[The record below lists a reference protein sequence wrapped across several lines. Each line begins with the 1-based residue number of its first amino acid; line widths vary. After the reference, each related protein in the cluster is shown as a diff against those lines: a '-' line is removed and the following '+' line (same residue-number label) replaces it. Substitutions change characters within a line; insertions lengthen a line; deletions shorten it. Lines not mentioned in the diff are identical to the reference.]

1 MLVNQFTE
9 QKVGMH
15 LTGLTYQGARVRV
28 LAIPYG
34 CNLGNLEKG
43 VQRRGRLRN
52 ARLESKLLSSFMSDF
67 STLALKPFLILS
79 FSGVYAHNVILSEAV
94 YCRYRCQIRYNFHPN
109 SIFSM
114 TSPSKESNFRQYL
127 Y

>member
-34 CNLGNLEKG
+34 CNLADNIG
-43 VQRRGRLRN
+43 
-52 ARLESKLLSSFMSDF
+52 
-67 STLALKPFLILS
+67 
-79 FSGVYAHNVILSEAV
+79 
-94 YCRYRCQIRYNFHPN
+94 
-109 SIFSM
+109 
-114 TSPSKESNFRQYL
+114 
-127 Y
+127 